1 MSAAVKI
8 SQWLAQLRATGSA
21 TWVARSAIA
30 VAGVVA
36 LVLPGL
42 QSWDQ
47 MDAVPVVGSFLLV
60 ACVVL
65 PDSLAA
71 LMFLFSVCLGWLL
84 RAPNELGSALVVT
97 GIALLVVHLAAAF
110 AGQIP
115 SYATAGR
122 HVLRKWLLPASIAL
136 LLGPVV
142 AVAAGLI
149 RGAGVPGSLLVTV
162 AALATATAAIW
173 FASGQSIGQQDD
185 DQIS

>member
-1 MSAAVKI
+1 MSSAVKI
-8 SQWLAQLRATGSA
+8 SQWLTQLRATDLA
-21 TWVARSAIA
+21 TWLARSAIA
-30 VAGVVA
+30 LAGVVA

-47 MDAVPVVGSFLLV
+47 MDAVSIVGSVLLV

-71 LMFLFSVCLGWLL
+71 LMFLLVICLGWLL
-84 RAPNELGSALVVT
+84 RAPNELGWVLVVT
-97 GIALLVVHLAAAF
+97 GIALLTVHLASAF

-115 SYATAGR
+115 SYATVNRRA
-122 HVLRKWLLPASIAL
+122 LRKWLLPASIAL

-142 AVAAGLI
+142 AVTAGLI

-162 AALATATAAIW
+162 LALATATAVIW
-173 FASGQSIGQQDD
+173 FASGQSIGESDN
-185 DQIS
+185 